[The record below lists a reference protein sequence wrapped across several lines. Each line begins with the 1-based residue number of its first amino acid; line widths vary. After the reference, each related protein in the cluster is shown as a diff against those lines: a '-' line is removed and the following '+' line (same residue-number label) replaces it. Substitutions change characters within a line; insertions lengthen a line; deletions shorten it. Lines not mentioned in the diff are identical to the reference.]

1 MSQTYNGDVNNNNE
15 KVKVWKV
22 DLERIPAS
30 QLTKPCWIMLERKKS
45 LMHDNHE
52 EVKVCKVDLD
62 RIATSQLTKPCRV
75 MLERKKSLVHE
86 NHAGY
91 FQHVMGQI
99 KLHVKPKTI
108 RQRMENEQLLQLYH
122 RGHQDDI
129 FESISP
135 IKKRPLLSDSS
146 VMSDSNQSLSASS
159 CSSIGPIQSWPVLAT
174 STPKKDE
181 RLSVPFSLVS
191 DSCQYQHCAYIHK
204 KLKEKKPR
212 EINKKRIQ
220 VLNEKG
226 NFDNLVELVKENMY
240 GGVMNEVTE
249 CESYFSFE

>member
-1 MSQTYNGDVNNNNE
+1 
-15 KVKVWKV
+15 
-22 DLERIPAS
+22 
-30 QLTKPCWIMLERKKS
+30 
-45 LMHDNHE
+45 
-52 EVKVCKVDLD
+52 
-62 RIATSQLTKPCRV
+62 
-75 MLERKKSLVHE
+75 MLERKKSLVHK

-146 VMSDSNQSLSASS
+146 VMSDSNQSPSASS
-159 CSSIGPIQSWPVLAT
+159 RSSIGPIQSWPVLAT

-191 DSCQYQHCAYIHK
+191 DPCQYQHCAYIHK

-220 VLNEKG
+220 VLYEKG
-226 NFDNLVELVKENMY
+226 NFDNLVELVKENVD

>member
-1 MSQTYNGDVNNNNE
+1 MSQTYDGDVNNNGE
-15 KVKVWKV
+15 KVKVCRI
-22 DLERIPAS
+22 DLEIVDTS
-30 QLTKPCWIMLERKKS
+30 KLIKPCRVMLERKKS
-45 LMHDNHE
+45 REHENHE
-52 EVKVCKVDLD
+52 QEKVCRIALE
-62 RIATSQLTKPCRV
+62 RIATSQLIKPCRV

-86 NHAGY
+86 NQAGHHFY
-91 FQHVMGQI
+91 HVMSQ

-122 RGHQDDI
+122 HGHQDDI
-129 FESISP
+129 FDSISP
-135 IKKRPLLSDSS
+135 IKNRPLLSDSS
-146 VMSDSNQSLSASS
+146 VMSDSNQSPLASS
-159 CSSIGPIQSWPVLAT
+159 GSSIGPIQSWPVLAT

-191 DSCQYQHCAYIHK
+191 DPCQYQHCAYIHK

-220 VLNEKG
+220 VLYEKG
-226 NFDNLVELVKENMY
+226 NFDNLVELVKENVD

>member
-1 MSQTYNGDVNNNNE
+1 MSLTYDCDVNNNGE
-15 KVKVWKV
+15 KVKVCRI
-22 DLERIPAS
+22 DLER
-30 QLTKPCWIMLERKKS
+30 
-45 LMHDNHE
+45 
-52 EVKVCKVDLD
+52 V
-62 RIATSQLTKPCRV
+62 ATSQLIKPCRV
-75 MLERKKSLVHE
+75 KLERKKSLVHE

-91 FQHVMGQI
+91 FQHVMSQV

-108 RQRMENEQLLQLYH
+108 RQRMESEQLLQLYH
-122 RGHQDDI
+122 RGHQDDN

-191 DSCQYQHCAYIHK
+191 NSCQYQHCAYIHK